1 MSDNTS
7 LKTFLIEEPRIS
19 KITDQLK
26 IGVKDGPASC
36 VVQKYRAN
44 SNSST
49 STLFNVNIPSI
60 NTLVDRHLTIECV
73 MTFNATF
80 TVPAPAAVGAVQA
93 TTIVS
98 ALPSAFPMNQSLQSA
113 SITINNS
120 KLSVQSS
127 DVLNIL
133 TKQYHQKYLSQN
145 LQGTPNYVDKYFA
158 LSSAASEM
166 KRQSGSW
173 WSNCASGEKDSD
185 TVGRG
190 DSDCSILL
198 FGPGLSVAGE
208 DIMYND
214 CETVSSGEHRR
225 QFNYK
230 VKEPIFGLPG
240 CELHENEG
248 CFLGVN

>member
-7 LKTFLIEEPRIS
+7 LKTSLVEEPRIS

-26 IGVKDGPASC
+26 IGVKDGPAAC

-73 MTFNATF
+73 MTFYATF
-80 TVPAPAAVGAVQA
+80 TVPAPAAGVAQE
-93 TTIVS
+93 TTTVS

-133 TKQYHQKYLSQN
+133 T
-145 LQGTPNYVDKYFA
+145 
-158 LSSAASEM
+158 
-166 KRQSGSW
+166 
-173 WSNCASGEKDSD
+173 
-185 TVGRG
+185 
-190 DSDCSILL
+190 
-198 FGPGLSVAGE
+198 
-208 DIMYND
+208 
-214 CETVSSGEHRR
+214 
-225 QFNYK
+225 
-230 VKEPIFGLPG
+230 
-240 CELHENEG
+240 
-248 CFLGVN
+248 